1 MAAFVSAFCAIRCI
15 EILDAGSATGNR
27 LSKHRLH
34 GAMERDNRSSAQ
46 PIHLTV
52 RMEPGTKEN
61 FVRVNIP
68 NPCDHLLMHQQGLQA
83 STPGLHVTDELIARH
98 REGIDP
104 EAASTITVES
114 LPIEQRQT

>member
-1 MAAFVSAFCAIRCI
+1 
-15 EILDAGSATGNR
+15 
-27 LSKHRLH
+27 
-34 GAMERDNRSSAQ
+34 MERDNRGSAQ

-83 STPGLHVTDELIARH
+83 STPVLHETYELIALH

-104 EAASTITVES
+104 KAASAVAVKS
-114 LPIEQRQT
+114 CPIQQRKPSETAGIPIAQF

>member
-1 MAAFVSAFCAIRCI
+1 
-15 EILDAGSATGNR
+15 
-27 LSKHRLH
+27 
-34 GAMERDNRSSAQ
+34 MERDNRGSAQ

-68 NPCDHLLMHQQGLQA
+68 NSCDHLLMHQQGLQA
-83 STPGLHVTDELIARH
+83 STPVLHETYELIALH

-104 EAASTITVES
+104 KAASAVAVKS
-114 LPIEQRQT
+114 FPIQQGKPSETARIPIAQF